1 MALGLG
7 EMQLESFLN
16 EPLRASVDLL
26 NLDGLHEDE
35 IRVRLATSED
45 FDKLGLD
52 RAYFLTNITFEVVSD
67 ERGGARILIRSE
79 EPVLEPYLDFIVEAR
94 WPSGRLLREYTVL
107 IDPPV
112 FSQATPVVSASERVE
127 ATEGIAAPA
136 PEKSESFSY
145 NYEERRL
152 NVGGSDLAPGA
163 MPERPYNAATQSTP
177 TPDDAGYPAFEPR
190 RVYQRQ
196 YQSYQGRLH
205 HLPAH
210 RRGHKFG

>member
-16 EPLRASVDLL
+16 QPLRASVDLL
-26 NLDGLHEDE
+26 NMDGLHEDE

-67 ERGGARILIRSE
+67 GRGGARILIRSE

-112 FSQATPVVSASERVE
+112 FSQATPVVSASERV
-127 ATEGIAAPA
+127 ATTEGIPA
-136 PEKSESFSY
+136 PERQDRKST
-145 NYEERRL
+145 RL
-152 NVGGSDLAPGA
+152 NSSHP
-163 MPERPYNAATQSTP
+163 
-177 TPDDAGYPAFEPR
+177 
-190 RVYQRQ
+190 
-196 YQSYQGRLH
+196 
-205 HLPAH
+205 
-210 RRGHKFG
+210 